1 MKRMKLVHSP
11 DDIPVFATE
20 ADEAA
25 FWADHAF
32 DDDWPTSAADAD
44 PRLAAAKR
52 EAVTA
57 PPTTRRR

>member
-32 DDDWPTSAADAD
+32 DDDWPTTAADVD
-44 PRLAAAKR
+44 PRLAAAMR
-52 EAVTA
+52 EAVNA
-57 PPTTRRR
+57 PATTRRR